1 MSKTMSA
8 LEKFMPT
15 RQGEKNGNLTILN
28 TMIAE
33 VKEAEN
39 SRDSQKLQILVNRH
53 FEAIKAML
61 DRQQEK
67 IDNAK
72 RLANRAKDIAEKN
85 TFWNSIKQKTTFGLA
100 GIDIDEERAKA
111 TADGLVAT
119 NEAVAEMNQAIQGIV
134 ALTCCSVA
142 YSKIMIDTMGGILTE
157 GFIDA
162 AGQRQQLTENQ
173 KELVERLLFTAKQ
186 HIAKESKDLEQDEK
200 ISQIFEILKNKDEID
215 SRQEEQIR
223 KNAELIAQ
231 NQQNILVLQKRNN
244 KIMAI
249 FAWVA
254 IVLSLL
260 SLAISASSKF
270 KLLFIYAT
278 NRGFCNL
285 VRFLC
290 VFCKIGTASFGI
302 LPLDDY

>member
-1 MSKTMSA
+1 MSA

-15 RQGEKNGNLTILN
+15 RQGEKNGNLAILN
-28 TMIAE
+28 NMIAE

-39 SRDSQKLQILVNRH
+39 DRDAQKLQILVTRH
-53 FEAIKAML
+53 FESIKAML

-119 NEAVAEMNQAIQGIV
+119 NEAMEEMNKVIQGIV
-134 ALTCCSVA
+134 ALTCCSA
-142 YSKIMIDTMGGILTE
+142 RYSKIMIETMGGILTE

-162 AGQRQQLTENQ
+162 AGQRQQLSENQ

-186 HIAKESKDLEQDEK
+186 HIAKESRDLEQDEK
-200 ISQIFEILKNKDEID
+200 INQIFEILKSKEEID
-215 SRQEEQIR
+215 SKQEEQIR

-254 IVLSLL
+254 IVLSLV
-260 SLAISASSKF
+260 SLGVSLVVKF
-270 KLLFIYAT
+270 
-278 NRGFCNL
+278 
-285 VRFLC
+285 
-290 VFCKIGTASFGI
+290 
-302 LPLDDY
+302 

>member
-1 MSKTMSA
+1 MNT

-15 RQGEKNGNLTILN
+15 RQGEKNGNLAILN
-28 TMIAE
+28 NMIAE

-39 SRDSQKLQILVNRH
+39 DRDAQKLQILVNRH
-53 FEAIKAML
+53 IETIKAML

-72 RLANRAKDIAEKN
+72 RLANRAQSIAKEN
-85 TFWNSIKQKTTFGLA
+85 TLWNSFKQKTTFGLA
-100 GIDIDEERAKA
+100 GVDINEERAKA

-119 NEAVAEMNQAIQGIV
+119 NEAMAEMNKVIQGIV
-134 ALTCCSVA
+134 ALTCCSTA
-142 YSKIMIDTMGGILTE
+142 YSKIMIDTMGGILTD
-157 GFIDA
+157 GFINA
-162 AGQRQQLTENQ
+162 AGQRQQLSESQ
-173 KELVERLLFTAKQ
+173 KGFVEHILATTKQ
-186 HIAKESKDLEQDEK
+186 RAVQDLKDLEQDEK
-200 ISQIFEILKNKDEID
+200 INQIFEILKSKEEID

-254 IVLSLL
+254 ITLSLVSL
-260 SLAISASSKF
+260 GVSLAGKF
-270 KLLFIYAT
+270 
-278 NRGFCNL
+278 
-285 VRFLC
+285 
-290 VFCKIGTASFGI
+290 
-302 LPLDDY
+302 